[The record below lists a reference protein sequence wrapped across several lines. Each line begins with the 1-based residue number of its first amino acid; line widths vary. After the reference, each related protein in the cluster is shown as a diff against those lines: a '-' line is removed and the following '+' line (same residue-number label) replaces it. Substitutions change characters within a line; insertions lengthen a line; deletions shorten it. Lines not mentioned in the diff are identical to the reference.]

1 MKNKILTAL
10 LSLVVAFGLWAYV
23 ITVERPGSE
32 QIYRDIHVSLDGERI
47 LKERGLMLVAG
58 EDETVTLTIS
68 GNRSDLNKI
77 NHGNISVVAD
87 LSRIWTP
94 GTKELKYDYSFPGDI
109 AEDAVSVQRREPDH
123 ISVTVAMR
131 KNKKIPVK
139 IKYTGTVADPE
150 KYIIDKENVVLDYDT
165 VDIVGPDMVVDQ
177 IDHAAIEVNLTGRTD
192 SFSEK
197 YKITLCDA
205 DGNGVDSELVTVNT
219 AEINMELRIQRVKEV
234 PLTLQ
239 IINGGGATSTT
250 AVIDIEPKTI
260 RVAGSEQMLFGLEKI
275 ELGTINLGQ
284 QAKDTVLTFTIQLDE
299 GLTNLTGVKEAT
311 VTLSFPT
318 LATKEIMANRFDAIN
333 VPEGMSAEI
342 VTKML
347 PVSIRGPKDVVD
359 KVTPNDLIV
368 VVDFAEAEA
377 GNATLK
383 ATIKINSRYPEIG
396 AVGTYSVPVNLQ
408 AGQPS
413 PEPGETDKNG

>member
-1 MKNKILTAL
+1 MMKSKILTAL

-23 ITVERPGSE
+23 ITVVRPGSE

-47 LKERGLMLVAG
+47 LKDRGLMLVAG

-94 GTKELKYDYSFPGDI
+94 GTKELKYTYSFPGDI

-123 ISVTVAMR
+123 ITVTVAQR
-131 KNKKIPVK
+131 KTKKVPVK
-139 IKYTGTVADPE
+139 IRYTGTVADPD
-150 KYIIDKENVVLDYDT
+150 KYIVDKENVVLDYDSI
-165 VDIVGPDMVVDQ
+165 DIVGPDTVVDSIEQ
-177 IDHAAIEVNLTGRTD
+177 AKIEVDLTGRTD

-205 DGNGVDSELVTVNT
+205 DGNGVDSQLVTVNT
-219 AEINMELRIQRVKEV
+219 AEVTMELRIQRVKEV
-234 PLTLQ
+234 PLTVQ
-239 IINGGGATSTT
+239 IIDGGGATGTT

-260 RVAGSEQMLFGLEKI
+260 RVAGSEQMLFGLESI

-284 QAKDTVLTFTIQLDE
+284 LAADCEQTFTIALDE
-299 GLTNLTGVKEAT
+299 GLTNLTGEKEA
-311 VTLSFPT
+311 VVSVSFPT
-318 LATKEIMANRFDAIN
+318 LGIKEIVANRFDAIN

-347 PVSIRGPKDVVD
+347 PVSVRGPKDVVG
-359 KVTPNDLIV
+359 KVTPNDIIV
-368 VVDFAEAEA
+368 VVDFAEAET
-377 GNATLK
+377 GNSTLK

-396 AVGTYSVPVNLQ
+396 AVGTYSVPVTLQ
-408 AGQPS
+408 EGQPA
-413 PEPGETDKNG
+413 PEPSETE